1 MIRWIDKFGV
11 CQGRLRDGVDEE
23 VLRFVSKP
31 GRDTMTSG
39 LTLVRERSDRS
50 RHGQGQV
57 CSARAWSDKKE
68 KGPAD
73 HVHFD
78 LKQNLDL
85 H

>member
-1 MIRWIDKFGV
+1 MISLEFARVDCVMGWVRKFFDLFP
-11 CQGRLRDGVDEE
+11 R
-23 VLRFVSKP
+23 P

-39 LTLVRERSDRS
+39 LTLVREKSDRS
-50 RHGQGQV
+50 KHGQGQV
-57 CSARAWSDKKE
+57 CPATARSDKKE

-73 HVHFD
+73 DLHFD